1 MLLKTFLK
9 DEYRLLTFRAPSTSI
24 REHPRAYL
32 AFGLV
37 LTWAAGVGRYW
48 DSTEAML
55 WQHLGLGSLAY
66 VFVLALVLWLLVA
79 PLGPKNWTYRNVLLF
94 VALTSPPALLYA
106 VPVEMWVSPATALA
120 INSGFLAIVAAWRVA
135 LLVVF
140 LKRAAGLRGSTI
152 LVATLLPLALI
163 VDGLAFLNLGHLV
176 YETMAGLRGAAGL
189 SSGTEYG
196 IVKFICTVSALITP
210 VLLACYVRIAHENQ
224 TRRKLDMETSSDRL
238 GTASVMTAYGAH
250 VRTA

>member
-9 DEYRLLTFRAPSTSI
+9 DEYRLLTFRAPSAGI

-37 LTWAAGVGRYW
+37 LTWAAGIGRYW
-48 DSTEAML
+48 DSAEATL
-55 WQHLGLGSLAY
+55 SQHLGLGYIGY
-66 VFVLALVLWLLVA
+66 VFVFALVLWILLA
-79 PLGPKNWTYRNVLLF
+79 PLGPKNWTYRNILLF

-120 INSGFLAIVAAWRVA
+120 INSGFLAIVAAWRAA

-189 SSGTEYG
+189 SSAAEYG
-196 IVKFICTVSALITP
+196 VVRFICTVSALITP
-210 VLLACYVRIAHENQ
+210 VLLTCYVWIAHENQ
-224 TRRKLDMETSSDRL
+224 TRRKLGMATSGDRF
-238 GTASVMTAYGAH
+238 GTVSVTTA
-250 VRTA
+250 

>member
-106 VPVEMWVSPATALA
+106 VPVEMWVSPSTALA

-135 LLVVF
+135 LLVAF

-163 VDGLAFLNLGHLV
+163 VDSLAFLSLEHVV
-176 YETMAGLRGAAGL
+176 YETMAGDRDPDG
-189 SSGTEYG
+189 SGGEVTHT
-196 IVKFICTVSALITP
+196 VVQFICVLCALMTP
-210 VLLACYVRIAHENQ
+210 VLLARYGWIVRERHTKRHSRVAPA
-224 TRRKLDMETSSDRL
+224 SDRF
-238 GTASVMTAYGAH
+238 GTPSVTTA
-250 VRTA
+250 

>member
-9 DEYRLLTFRAPSTSI
+9 DEFQLLTFRAPSAGI
-24 REHPRAYL
+24 REHASAYL

-48 DSTEAML
+48 DSAEATL
-55 WQHLGLGSLAY
+55 LQHLGLGSLGY
-66 VFVLALVLWLLVA
+66 VFVFALVLWILVA
-79 PLGPKNWTYRNVLLF
+79 PLGPKNWTYRNILLF

-106 VPVEMWVSPATALA
+106 VPVEMWVSPSTALA

-135 LLVVF
+135 LLAVF
-140 LKRAAGLRGSTI
+140 LQRAAGLRGPTI

-163 VDGLAFLNLGHLV
+163 VDGLAFLNLEHLV

-189 SSGTEYG
+189 SSAAEYG
-196 IVKFICTVSALITP
+196 IVRFICTVSVLITP
-210 VLLACYVRIAHENQ
+210 VLLACYVRIAHAIQ
-224 TRRKLDMETSSDRL
+224 TKRKLRMETSGDSF
-238 GTASVMTAYGAH
+238 GTLSVTTA
-250 VRTA
+250 